1 MVMPGK
7 YAAPLATHGSVLAE
21 RQLSGSAAWISLA
34 KVPKAPRFSAQNL
47 MALPLA
53 LTWGADRVA

>member
-1 MVMPGK
+1 MVVPGK
-7 YAAPLATHGSVLAE
+7 YAAPFAPHGIVLAE

-34 KVPKAPRFSAQNL
+34 KFPNAPRFSAQNL
-47 MALPLA
+47 MALPFA